1 MQRCGPEIEFT
12 DLKLGYRFAHFEPAT
27 KSKLIATDKNRLDA
41 TTTLPPGMREAVCNK
56 IAGGVP
62 SVHTNHIRTAE
73 DDIWMVKGLPW
84 VRISLQPRRT

>member
-1 MQRCGPEIEFT
+1 
-12 DLKLGYRFAHFEPAT
+12 
-27 KSKLIATDKNRLDA
+27 
-41 TTTLPPGMREAVCNK
+41 MREAVCNK

-84 VRISLQPRRT
+84 VRISFLPRRT